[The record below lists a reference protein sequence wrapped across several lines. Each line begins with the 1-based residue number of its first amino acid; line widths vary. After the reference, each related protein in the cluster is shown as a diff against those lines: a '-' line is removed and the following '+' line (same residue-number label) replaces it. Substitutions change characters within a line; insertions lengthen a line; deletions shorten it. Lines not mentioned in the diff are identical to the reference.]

1 MTSVSKLANIRRF
14 LSLPPQSFVYL
25 LPVSTGWDHIVFALV
40 LPAQTGQPQRCLPV
54 RGVNGRLPDMTESA
68 LPPDLF
74 SASGRDHLRCQH
86 PVQYGHPLPS
96 CGRKPLR
103 STHDCFHSA
112 RKLFHDCPVRHSTA
126 RAVHVSHNPTGSTA
140 FLFDLRYRS
149 RIKLPARHLLQKC
162 ILSGV
167 QLSRFRSPT
176 VSGAVLKYGRVCSS
190 FRSRQSGRCAAHHAH
205 FRRQLTVVKLWMS
218 LGGNVGRDSRK
229 IVIPHEHF
237 APCTVGAALLA
248 RCVERGTHGK

>member
-1 MTSVSKLANIRRF
+1 MAI
-14 LSLPPQSFVYL
+14 
-25 LPVSTGWDHIVFALV
+25 G
-40 LPAQTGQPQRCLPV
+40 
-54 RGVNGRLPDMTESA
+54 A

-126 RAVHVSHNPTGSTA
+126 RAVHVSRNPTGSTA

-205 FRRQLTVVKLWMS
+205 FRRQLTV
-218 LGGNVGRDSRK
+218 
-229 IVIPHEHF
+229 E
-237 APCTVGAALLA
+237 ALDVTRRQRRA
-248 RCVERGTHGK
+248 RQSQDRYPP